1 MKAVRGLSL
10 AVAMFACAPLPQT
23 GDVIQGSGG
32 GTSPAI
38 TAADLTMHMYAF
50 AHDSMQGRQA
60 ATEGGLKAARYLAA
74 EAARIGLEPAGDGGT
89 FYQLVPLTQ
98 RGYDEARQIKVDGQP
113 LTLWAEYLPRDP
125 GTAPRPL
132 DGTTAIYGGSM
143 GDTASLISRE
153 QAAGKVV
160 VIMPAPG
167 VQGIAGLPNR
177 GALTA
182 RYSTAAAIAV
192 GGLEGLS
199 PSTMAAL
206 RAGQPGLA
214 SPERP
219 APQAPL
225 YMYVTAEAVRK
236 LLGHN
241 PADIRPGHVGRAVSG
256 QPAFT
261 QAPLPIPTYNV
272 VAKIR
277 GSDPALA
284 GQYVAFG
291 AHSDHDGFNTP
302 VDHDSLRAYNIVFR
316 RGGAGPRTAPESP
329 AGLQR
334 ARQLLDSLRAIRPP
348 RVDSI
353 MNGADDDAS
362 GSVGLI
368 EIAEAFAAQ
377 RVKPKRS
384 LVFVWHMAEE
394 LGLVGAD
401 WYTRNPTV
409 PRDSIIAAIVVD
421 MIGRGT
427 AQDVPNGGPNYL
439 QVLGSGRRSSE
450 LDALVNTV
458 AARPEFTW
466 NLDRTYDAPGH
477 PEQFYCRSD
486 HYMYAR
492 YGIPVAFF
500 HTGSHVDY
508 HMVTDEAQYIDFAK
522 LAKVSNFMKVLGE
535 NIANRDRRFLLDKPA
550 PASPDAPCRQ

>member
-10 AVAMFACAPLPQT
+10 AVATLACAPIPQT
-23 GDVIQGSGG
+23 GDVITGSGG
-32 GTSPAI
+32 GTSAAI
-38 TAADLTMHMYAF
+38 TPADLSVRLYAF
-50 AHDSMQGRQA
+50 AHDSMMGREA

-74 EAARIGLEPAGDGGT
+74 EAARMGLEPAGDGGT

-98 RGYDEARQIKVDGQP
+98 RGYDESRQITVDGQP
-113 LTLWAEYLPRDP
+113 LTIWAEYLPRDP
-125 GTAPRPL
+125 GTAVRPL
-132 DGTTAIYGGSM
+132 DGAAAIYGGNW

-167 VQGIAGLPNR
+167 GQGIAGLPNR
-177 GALTA
+177 PAVTA
-182 RYSTAAAIAV
+182 RFSNAAAIAI
-192 GGLEGLS
+192 GGLEAL
-199 PSTMAAL
+199 PPNTIAAL
-206 RAGQPGLA
+206 REGQTGLA
-214 SPERP
+214 EPD
-219 APQAPL
+219 APTTQAPL
-225 YMYVTAEAVRK
+225 YMYVSSEAARK
-236 LLGHN
+236 MLGGD
-241 PADIRPGHVGRAVSG
+241 PASLTPGHVGRPVSG
-256 QPAFT
+256 QPAFG
-261 QAPLPIPTYNV
+261 QVPLPIPTYNV

-291 AHSDHDGFNTP
+291 AHSDHVGIGRP
-302 VDHDSLRAYNIVFR
+302 VDHDSLRAYNMVFR
-316 RGGAGPRTAPESP
+316 RGGAGPPTARVTPE
-329 AGLQR
+329 GMQR
-334 ARQLLDSLRAIRPP
+334 MRAILDSLRAIRPM
-348 RVDSI
+348 RLDSI
-353 MNGADDDAS
+353 YNGADDDGS
-362 GSVGLI
+362 GSVGLL
-368 EIAEAFAAQ
+368 EIAQAFAAQ
-377 RVKPKRS
+377 PVKPRRS
-384 LVFVWHMAEE
+384 LIFVWHMAEE

-401 WYTRNPTV
+401 WFTKNPSV

-427 AQDVPNGGPNYL
+427 AADAPNGGPNYL

-466 NLDRTYDAPGH
+466 NLDRTFDAPGH

-492 YGIPVAFF
+492 FGIPVAFF

-522 LAKVSNFMKVLGE
+522 LSKVSNFMKVLGE
-535 NIANRDRRFLLDKPA
+535 NIANRDRPFALDKPA
-550 PASPDAPCRQ
+550 PDPNAACRQ